1 MSHDR
6 VCSPAV
12 AWHDAWSESN
22 HRFYRSQPAED
33 HFATSVEVD
42 ERIAAALADI
52 VTKLRATREK
62 EEFLVIDIGSGSGR
76 LLEQLRARIAGPV
89 SFLGIDVRPRPSL
102 LPREI
107 LWRQM
112 RIDEGSIDI
121 TGNGESA
128 FGLVIAHEFLDDVPC
143 DIVEIDDDM
152 RARIVL
158 VDPVTG
164 AEELGPCLDDP
175 AARRIVEPRAPDSLQ
190 QWMTTWWPLT
200 RPGARREIGL
210 TRDLVWSRIT
220 KTLHSGAAVAIDYAH
235 SRADRTLGVWDGGTL
250 KGFASGRA
258 RRPVPDGSVNLTAHV
273 ALDALATPRAQLTT
287 QAQVIG
293 DSSLTS
299 WPLGLGSYTWLI
311 EPIGQP
317 IDAAPSSASHGTM
330 SR

>member
-1 MSHDR
+1 MSHDQAG
-6 VCSPAV
+6 PPTV
-12 AWHDAWSESN
+12 AWHDIWSEAN
-22 HRFYRSQPAED
+22 DRFYRSQSAEE
-33 HFATSVEVD
+33 HFATSVEMD
-42 ERIAAALADI
+42 ARIAAALATI
-52 VTKLRATREK
+52 VTKLKVTRGN

-76 LLEQLRARIAGPV
+76 LLEQLQARIADPV
-89 SFLGIDVRPRPSL
+89 SFMGIDVRPRPSH
-102 LPREI
+102 LPSEI

-112 RIDEGSIDI
+112 HIDEDSLDI
-121 TGNGESA
+121 TGNGETT
-128 FGLVIAHEFLDDVPC
+128 FGLAIAHEFLDDIPC
-143 DIVEIDDDM
+143 DIVEIDDGM

-158 VDPVTG
+158 VDPISGT
-164 AEELGPCLDDP
+164 EELGPCLDDP
-175 AARRIVEPRAPDSLQ
+175 AARRFVEPREPDALQ

-210 TRDLVWSRIT
+210 TRDRVWSRIT
-220 KTLHSGAAVAIDYAH
+220 RTLHSGAAVAIDYAH
-235 SRADRTLGVWDGGTL
+235 SRADRTSGVWDGGTL
-250 KGFASGRA
+250 KGFASGRP

-287 QAQVIG
+287 QARVIG

-317 IDAAPSSASHGTM
+317 IEAAPGSASHGTM